1 MFDPTPDTLS
11 EAQRGVLEVANCV
24 AFDVLATR
32 TGTDAL
38 RGLVGAARI
47 LTGAG
52 YAAIGV
58 ARPGAAT
65 WSEFVAV
72 GSTPDLEALLTPL
85 LLPNQLLASGGQP
98 ASSCLSVPIR
108 RGDLVLGALYLCDKE
123 GDDGFSD
130 ADEIIMRAL
139 CAHAAVA
146 VFHLEMVNGQR
157 ALVRGLMLAQEEER
171 RAVAYDLHDGL
182 TQYVMAAHAHL
193 QGFQIAQKNGQTAR
207 AAQDLEQGLKLLE
220 EAVVESRRLV
230 NGLRLLALDDLG
242 LPGAL
247 EQLLGEERPRA
258 GWSDATFTH
267 NLIGRRFDE
276 TLETAIYRVAQ
287 EALTNARRHAKA
299 TQVRVLLLEEAA
311 STCEARLRLEVRDW
325 GCGFDT
331 AQNFGAGHFGLHGV
345 LERVHI
351 LEGAYQLHSAPG
363 QGTTLCASFPANMNA
378 PAPTILPAPGAGDAR

>member
-1 MFDPTPDTLS
+1 MFNPTPDTMS
-11 EAQRGVLEVANCV
+11 VAQRGALEVANCV

-38 RGLVGAARI
+38 RGLAGAARI
-47 LTGAG
+47 LTNAN

-58 ARPGAAT
+58 ARPGAAG

-72 GSTPDLEALLTPL
+72 GTTPEAEALLTPL
-85 LLPNQLLASGGQP
+85 LRPDELLELSGHP
-98 ASSCLSVPIR
+98 VVSSFLSVPIR
-108 RGDLVLGALYLCDKE
+108 RGKDVLGALYLCNKE
-123 GDDGFSD
+123 GDDGFSS

-146 VFHLEMVNGQR
+146 VFHLKMVDGQR

-193 QGFQIAQKNGQTAR
+193 QGFQAAQKSGRTER
-207 AAQDLEQGLKLLE
+207 AAQDLEQGLKLLQ
-220 EAVVESRRLV
+220 EAVIESRRLV

-242 LPGAL
+242 LAGAL
-247 EQLLGEERPRA
+247 EQLLGEERARA

-311 STCEARLRLEVRDW
+311 STCDARLRLEVRDW
-325 GCGFDT
+325 GCGFDP
-331 AQNFGAGHFGLHGV
+331 AQNFGPGHFGLHGV

-351 LEGAYQLHSAPG
+351 LEGAYQLRSAPG
-363 QGTTLCASFPANMNA
+363 QGTTLYASFPTNVPDA
-378 PAPTILPAPGAGDAR
+378 GAKP

>member
-1 MFDPTPDTLS
+1 MFNPTPDTLS

-38 RGLVGAARI
+38 RGLARAARI
-47 LTGAG
+47 LTNAR

-58 ARPGAAT
+58 ARPGAAH
-65 WSEFVAV
+65 WSEFVAT
-72 GSTPDLEALLTPL
+72 GATPESEALFTPL
-85 LLPNQLLASGGQP
+85 LWPNELLEPDGHP
-98 ASSCLSVPIR
+98 AVSSFLSVPIR
-108 RGDLVLGALYLCDKE
+108 RGDNVLGALYLCNKE
-123 GDDGFSD
+123 GDDFSG

-146 VFHLEMVNGQR
+146 VFHLEMVEGQR

-193 QGFQIAQKNGQTAR
+193 QGFQAAQKSGKTGR
-207 AAQDLEQGLKLLE
+207 AAQDLEQGLKLLQ

-242 LPGAL
+242 LAGAL
-247 EQLLGEERPRA
+247 EQLLVEERARA
-258 GWSDATFTH
+258 GWTDATFTH

-311 STCEARLRLEVRDW
+311 STCDARLRLEVRDW
-325 GCGFDT
+325 GCGFDP
-331 AQNFGAGHFGLHGV
+331 AQNFGPGHFGLHGV

-351 LEGAYQLHSAPG
+351 LEGTYQLRSAPG
-363 QGTTLCASFPANMNA
+363 QGTTLCASFPANT
-378 PAPTILPAPGAGDAR
+378 PASGVGAKP

>member
-1 MFDPTPDTLS
+1 M
-11 EAQRGVLEVANCV
+11 
-24 AFDVLATR
+24 LATR

-38 RGLVGAARI
+38 RGLAGAARI
-47 LTGAG
+47 LTNAR

-58 ARPGAAT
+58 ARPGASG

-72 GSTPDLEALLTPL
+72 GDSPESESLLTPL
-85 LLPNQLLASGGQP
+85 LRPNELLEPDGNP
-98 ASSCLSVPIR
+98 ALSSFLSVPIR
-108 RGDLVLGALYLCDKE
+108 RGDNVLGALCLCNKE
-123 GDDGFSD
+123 GDERFSS

-146 VFHLEMVNGQR
+146 VFHLEMVDGQR
-157 ALVRGLMLAQEEER
+157 ALVRGLMVAQEEER

-193 QGFQIAQKNGQTAR
+193 QGFQAAQKSGKTER
-207 AAQDLEQGLKLLE
+207 AAQDLEQGLKLLQ

-242 LPGAL
+242 LAGAL
-247 EQLLGEERPRA
+247 EQLLSEERVRA

-311 STCEARLRLEVRDW
+311 STCDARLRLEVHDW
-325 GCGFDT
+325 GCGFDP
-331 AQNFGAGHFGLHGV
+331 AQNFGPGHFGLHGV
-345 LERVHI
+345 LERVHT
-351 LEGAYQLHSAPG
+351 LEGAYQLRSAPG
-363 QGTTLCASFPANMNA
+363 
-378 PAPTILPAPGAGDAR
+378 